1 MTKVYIYRPAK
12 TAMQSGRRNT
22 RQWILEF
29 ERSEAPQADPLMGW
43 IGSGDTRRQ
52 VRLRFPDREA
62 AIAYAE
68 RNGYTYEVEE
78 PRQPAFRP
86 KSYAENFLVGRS

>member
-1 MTKVYIYRPAK
+1 MTRVYIYRPAK

-29 ERSEAPQADPLMGW
+29 ERSEAPQPDPLMGW

-52 VRLRFPDREA
+52 VRLRFADRDTA
-62 AIAYAE
+62 VAYAE
-68 RNGYTYEVEE
+68 RNGYDYEVEE
-78 PRQPAFRP
+78 PHQAVLRP
-86 KSYAENFLVGRS
+86 KSYAENFLVGR